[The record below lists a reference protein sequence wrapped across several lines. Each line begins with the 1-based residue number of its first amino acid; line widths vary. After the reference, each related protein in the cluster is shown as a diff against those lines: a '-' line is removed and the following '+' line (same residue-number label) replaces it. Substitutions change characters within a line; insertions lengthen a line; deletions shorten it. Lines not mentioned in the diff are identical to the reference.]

1 MKIVICF
8 LIIGKREER
17 RKGEKGGGREEV
29 EDIIGLVK
37 IVGLGRFF

>member
-1 MKIVICF
+1 MKTVICP

-29 EDIIGLVK
+29 EDTTGLVK
-37 IVGLGRFF
+37 IVGLGRLF